1 MPMTDEPPNRS
12 YAQAPRRVELKGHAT
27 AHTETSATLT
37 VIQASRIKVEDAP
50 TRRYL
55 RLRAGDIE
63 CYSRVLISVD
73 GAWKDI
79 TVGRLPRTSC
89 RILLN
94 LQAASAP

>member
-1 MPMTDEPPNRS
+1 MPMTDEPPDCSN
-12 YAQAPRRVELKGHAT
+12 AQAPRRVELKGHAT

-73 GAWKDI
+73 GVWKDI
-79 TVGRLPRTSC
+79 TVDRLP
-89 RILLN
+89 N
-94 LQAASAP
+94 EPQNPA

>member
-1 MPMTDEPPNRS
+1 MPMSDEPRDCS
-12 YAQAPRRVELKGHAT
+12 IAEAPKRVELKGHV
-27 AHTETSATLT
+27 TSHAESSGTLT

-73 GAWKDI
+73 GP
-79 TVGRLPRTSC
+79 GRTSPWIAYRTSC